1 MRRHSGFGPTGTG
14 LQASVR
20 TFLSIAILLFF
31 AACKDKQAVVRT
43 TPVQPPPPAWV
54 SSRPVSSA
62 DYVGIGLASK
72 SRSDFQEAAKK
83 NALNDLASEISV
95 KVEGNS
101 LLYTLDRKSSFDES
115 FTSTINTKTSEQ
127 LEGFELVDNWENG
140 SEYWVYYRLSKAE
153 HARIKAEKKRQAIA
167 QATDLYARSQASLAA
182 GDLKSA
188 VDQDLRA
195 LLAIK
200 DYWGENDEVLIGE
213 RSVPLANE
221 IYNDLQRITSGVRL
235 VSLPERCALDHDNHF
250 KRELLLTVR
259 SINGTT
265 SRDLA
270 QLPLVMSY
278 PGTSGKVTTSS
289 NTDGEGQART
299 TVQGIDLGATGPEL
313 LVRVDMEALV
323 SRDLDPTFVKPL
335 LSSLN
340 APELRVPIDVRLPKV
355 HMTAL
360 EKNLG
365 RPLNEAGA
373 ALAIRQE
380 LTTKGFRFVEKEREA
395 DLLMTVTAV
404 TREGGT
410 SNGFFTAFLDL
421 AIACKDR
428 RTQDVIYTG
437 GKQGVK
443 GVQLTYD
450 KAGLEAYKKAVQD
463 IRQEVVPALMNAIL

>member
-1 MRRHSGFGPTGTG
+1 MNKLLPIA
-14 LQASVR
+14 LV
-20 TFLSIAILLFF
+20 LSLV
-31 AACKDKQAVVRT
+31 ACKDKQQVVQN
-43 TPVQPPPPAWV
+43 VLPPAQRPAWV
-54 SSRPVSSA
+54 ASRPVSDA
-62 DYVGIGLASK
+62 DYIGIGLANK
-72 SRSDFQEAAKK
+72 GRSDFQETAKK

-127 LEGFELVDNWENG
+127 IEGFEMVDSWDNG
-140 SEYWVYYRLSKAE
+140 TEYWTYYRLNKAE

-167 QATDLYARSQASLAA
+167 QATDLYARSQASVAA

-188 VDQDLRA
+188 IDQDLRA
-195 LLAIK
+195 LLAMK
-200 DYWGENDEVLIGE
+200 AYWGENDEVLIGE

-221 IYNDLQRITSGVRL
+221 IYNDLQRLTSGVRL
-235 VSLPERCALDHDNHF
+235 TALPERCALDYGNHF
-250 KRELLLTVR
+250 KRELLVTAR
-259 SINGTT
+259 SITGTVT
-265 SRDLA
+265 RDLA

-278 PGTSGKVTTSS
+278 PGINGKVTATT

-299 TVQGIDLGATGPEL
+299 TVQGIDLNAAGPEL
-313 LVRVDMEALV
+313 LVRVDMDGLV
-323 SRDLDPTFVKPL
+323 SKDLDPTFVKPL
-335 LSSLN
+335 VSSLTV
-340 APELRVPIDVRLPKV
+340 PELRVPIDLKLPKV
-355 HMTAL
+355 FMSAT

-365 RPLNEAGA
+365 LALSDAGA

-380 LTTKGFRFVEKEREA
+380 LTTKGFRFVEKESEA
-395 DLLMTVTAV
+395 ELLMSVTAA

-421 AIACKDR
+421 SIACKDR
-428 RTQDVIYTG
+428 GTQDVVYSG

-443 GVQLTYD
+443 GVQLAYD

-463 IRQEVVPALMNAIL
+463 IRQEVVPALMNAIM